1 MKCKNC
7 GGEIRLEDL
16 YCPYCGS
23 ENTQARQH
31 AMDMQKYQA
40 AFQQTRQDVTQ
51 KAGRDSK
58 RAVRIAA
65 IAFLLLAI
73 AVNIFIQANSYLLS
87 ISLERHRISKNIEQF
102 LQEADRYL
110 DEEDY
115 LGFSSYY
122 SRMRLVTY
130 DDSYA
135 RYYPLYRISQSYT
148 YAERQIMELVNPGRY
163 SSMAHISKYASEY
176 IQSFYES
183 LDPDNYSSYE
193 DFGSEWTQRHI
204 ANMKESMESLLT
216 AYLGMTAEEAQSM
229 QELSRGNRAL
239 LIERGLVQYE
249 EQQNTQ

>member
-1 MKCKNC
+1 
-7 GGEIRLEDL
+7 
-16 YCPYCGS
+16 
-23 ENTQARQH
+23 
-31 AMDMQKYQA
+31 MDMQKYQA

-148 YAERQIMELVNPGRY
+148 YAERQIMELVNPSRY